1 MSKYASHVGII
12 GGGIAGLTAACAL
25 KIHGIDTVV
34 FERSEDISEYGAGIS
49 ISANGLRVLEKIG
62 IKEEFAKDSYSP
74 SATNF
79 YSLNKKILNLDVP
92 QEIITSS
99 RKKLLQSIYKRYI
112 DIGGEVLFDHEY
124 ISLDQN
130 NCEINFTNNL
140 KYKVMH
146 ILACDGI
153 RSKIR
158 EDYFPSSGSP
168 VYSGYSAWRG
178 IGVSKSQNIQFHLG
192 PGSHIVNYPINHE
205 GRTSFVGII
214 KSKEVDPDSWRL
226 KGSKSLL
233 LEDFKSYNKDIFSMI
248 DSSED
253 VYKWGIYI
261 RAPLKSMYTKNI
273 TLLGDAA
280 HPMVPFLGQGGC
292 MAIED
297 AYTFGRL
304 ATKLNCDF
312 KKIQSLYETI
322 RLKRNNWVQSTSLFQ
337 GRLNHLSNPISIFLR
352 NLIMQYT
359 PILRIR
365 TKKIWGYDA
374 DKEIKEAL
382 YKSI

>member
-1 MSKYASHVGII
+1 MSDYTSHIAII
-12 GGGIAGLTAACAL
+12 GGGIAGLTAACTL
-25 KIHGIDTVV
+25 KSHGIKTIV
-34 FERSEDISEYGAGIS
+34 FERSNTISEYGAGIS
-49 ISANGLRVLEKIG
+49 VSKNGLRILDNLG
-62 IKEEFAKDSYSP
+62 IKDDLVSNSFAPTKS
-74 SATNF
+74 NF
-79 YSLNKKILNLDVP
+79 YSVNKQILDFDVE
-92 QEIITSS
+92 EIVTSS
-99 RKKLLQSIYKRYI
+99 RKELLQSIYKKYI
-112 DIGGEVLFDHEY
+112 DIGGEVLFDHAY
-124 ISLDQN
+124 QSLDQN
-130 NCEINFTNNL
+130 NCEISFTNNL

-192 PGSHIVNYPINHE
+192 RGSHIVNYPINHE
-205 GRTSFVGII
+205 GRTSFVGIV
-214 KSKEVDPDSWRL
+214 KSKEVDPESWRL

-233 LEDFKSYNKDIFSMI
+233 LEDFKSYNKDIFTMI

-253 VYKWGIYI
+253 VYKWGIYV
-261 RAPLKSMYTKNI
+261 RPPLKSMFSKNI

-297 AYTFGRL
+297 AYTFGNLAIRL
-304 ATKLNCDF
+304 NYDF
-312 KKIQSLYETI
+312 EKIQSLYETI

-337 GRLNHLSNPISIFLR
+337 GRLNHLSSPISIFFR
-352 NLIMQYT
+352 NLIMRYT

-382 YKSI
+382 YRSI

>member
-1 MSKYASHVGII
+1 MSDYTSHIAII
-12 GGGIAGLTAACAL
+12 GGGIAGLTAACTL
-25 KIHGIDTVV
+25 KSHGIKTIV
-34 FERSEDISEYGAGIS
+34 FERSNTISEYGAGIS
-49 ISANGLRVLEKIG
+49 VSKNGLRILDNLG
-62 IKEEFAKDSYSP
+62 IKNDLVSNSFAPTKS
-74 SATNF
+74 NF
-79 YSLNKKILNLDVP
+79 YSVNKQILDFDVE
-92 QEIITSS
+92 EIVTSS
-99 RKKLLQSIYKRYI
+99 RKELLQSIYKKYI
-112 DIGGEVLFDHEY
+112 DIGGEVLFDHAY
-124 ISLDQN
+124 QSLDQN
-130 NCEINFTNNL
+130 NCEISFTNNL

-205 GRTSFVGII
+205 GRTSFVGIV
-214 KSKEVDPDSWRL
+214 KSKEVDPESWRL

-233 LEDFKSYNKDIFSMI
+233 LEDFKSYNKDIFTMI

-253 VYKWGIYI
+253 VYKWGIYV
-261 RAPLKSMYTKNI
+261 RPPLKSMFSKNI

-297 AYTFGRL
+297 AYTFGNL
-304 ATKLNCDF
+304 AIRLNCDF
-312 KKIQSLYETI
+312 EKIQSLYETI

-337 GRLNHLSNPISIFLR
+337 GRLNHLSSPISIFFR
-352 NLIMQYT
+352 NLIMRYT
-359 PILRIR
+359 PILRMR

-374 DKEIKEAL
+374 DKEIKEVL
-382 YKSI
+382 YRSI

>member
-1 MSKYASHVGII
+1 MSDYTSHIAII
-12 GGGIAGLTAACAL
+12 GGGIAGLTAACTL
-25 KIHGIDTVV
+25 KSHGIKTIV
-34 FERSEDISEYGAGIS
+34 FERSNTISEYGAGIS
-49 ISANGLRVLEKIG
+49 VSKNGLRILENLG
-62 IKEEFAKDSYSP
+62 IKDDLVSNSFAPTKS
-74 SATNF
+74 NF
-79 YSLNKKILNLDVP
+79 YSANKQILDFDVE
-92 QEIITSS
+92 EIVTSS
-99 RKKLLQSIYKRYI
+99 RKELLQSIYKKYI
-112 DIGGEVLFDHEY
+112 DIGGEVLFDHAY
-124 ISLDQN
+124 QSLDQN
-130 NCEINFTNNL
+130 NCEISFTNNL

-158 EDYFPSSGSP
+158 EDYFSSSGSP

-205 GRTSFVGII
+205 GRTSFVGIV
-214 KSKEVDPDSWRL
+214 KSKEVDPESWRL

-233 LEDFKSYNKDIFSMI
+233 LEDFKSYNKDIFTMI

-253 VYKWGIYI
+253 VYKWGIYV
-261 RAPLKSMYTKNI
+261 RPPLKSMFSKNI

-297 AYTFGRL
+297 AYTFGNL
-304 ATKLNCDF
+304 AIRLNCDF
-312 KKIQSLYETI
+312 EKIQSLYETI

-337 GRLNHLSNPISIFLR
+337 GRLNHLSSPISIFFR
-352 NLIMQYT
+352 NLIMRYT

-374 DKEIKEAL
+374 DKEIKEVL
-382 YKSI
+382 YRSI

>member
-1 MSKYASHVGII
+1 MSDYTSHIAII
-12 GGGIAGLTAACAL
+12 GGGIAGLTAACTL
-25 KIHGIDTVV
+25 KSHGIKTIV
-34 FERSEDISEYGAGIS
+34 FERSNTISEYGAGIS
-49 ISANGLRVLEKIG
+49 VSKNGLRILDNLG
-62 IKEEFAKDSYSP
+62 IKDDLVSNSFAPTKS
-74 SATNF
+74 NF
-79 YSLNKKILNLDVP
+79 YSANKQILDFDVE
-92 QEIITSS
+92 EIVTSS
-99 RKKLLQSIYKRYI
+99 RKELLQSIYKKYI
-112 DIGGEVLFDHEY
+112 DIGGEVLFDHAY
-124 ISLDQN
+124 QSLDQN
-130 NCEINFTNNL
+130 NCEISFTNNL

-158 EDYFPSSGSP
+158 EDYFSSSGSP

-205 GRTSFVGII
+205 GRTSFVGIV
-214 KSKEVDPDSWRL
+214 KSKEVDPESWRL

-233 LEDFKSYNKDIFSMI
+233 LEDFKSYNKDIFTMI

-253 VYKWGIYI
+253 VYKWGIYV
-261 RAPLKSMYTKNI
+261 RPPLKSMFSKNI

-297 AYTFGRL
+297 AYTFGNL
-304 ATKLNCDF
+304 AIRLNCDF
-312 KKIQSLYETI
+312 EKIQSLYETI

-337 GRLNHLSNPISIFLR
+337 GRLNHLSSPISIFFR
-352 NLIMQYT
+352 NLIMRYT
-359 PILRIR
+359 PILRMR

-374 DKEIKEAL
+374 DKEIKEVL
-382 YKSI
+382 YRSI

>member
-1 MSKYASHVGII
+1 MSDYTSHIAII
-12 GGGIAGLTAACAL
+12 GGGIAGLTAACTL
-25 KIHGIDTVV
+25 KSHGIKTIV
-34 FERSEDISEYGAGIS
+34 FERSNTISEYGAGIS
-49 ISANGLRVLEKIG
+49 VSKNGLRILDNLG
-62 IKEEFAKDSYSP
+62 IKDDLVSNSFAPTKS
-74 SATNF
+74 NF
-79 YSLNKKILNLDVP
+79 YSVNKQILDFDVE
-92 QEIITSS
+92 EIVTSS
-99 RKKLLQSIYKRYI
+99 RKELLQSIYKKYI
-112 DIGGEVLFDHEY
+112 DIGGEVLFDHAY
-124 ISLDQN
+124 QSLDQN
-130 NCEINFTNNL
+130 NCEISFTNNL

-205 GRTSFVGII
+205 GRTSFVGIV
-214 KSKEVDPDSWRL
+214 KSKEVDPESWRL

-233 LEDFKSYNKDIFSMI
+233 LEDFKSYNKDIFTMI

-253 VYKWGIYI
+253 VYKWGIYV
-261 RAPLKSMYTKNI
+261 RPPLKSMFSKNI

-297 AYTFGRL
+297 AYTFGNLAIRL
-304 ATKLNCDF
+304 NYDF
-312 KKIQSLYETI
+312 EKIQSLYETI

-337 GRLNHLSNPISIFLR
+337 GRLNHLSSPISIFFR
-352 NLIMQYT
+352 NLIMRYT

-382 YKSI
+382 YRSI

>member
-1 MSKYASHVGII
+1 MSDYTSHIAII
-12 GGGIAGLTAACAL
+12 GGGIAGLTAACTL
-25 KIHGIDTVV
+25 KSHGIKTIV
-34 FERSEDISEYGAGIS
+34 FERSNTISEYGAGIS
-49 ISANGLRVLEKIG
+49 VSKNGLRILDNLG
-62 IKEEFAKDSYSP
+62 IKDDLVSNSFAPTKS
-74 SATNF
+74 NF
-79 YSLNKKILNLDVP
+79 YSVNKQILDFDVE
-92 QEIITSS
+92 EIVTSS
-99 RKKLLQSIYKRYI
+99 RKELLQSIYKKYI
-112 DIGGEVLFDHEY
+112 DIGGEVLFDHAY
-124 ISLDQN
+124 QSLDQN
-130 NCEINFTNNL
+130 NCEISFTNNL

-205 GRTSFVGII
+205 GRTSFVGIF
-214 KSKEVDPDSWRL
+214 KSKEVDPESWRL

-233 LEDFKSYNKDIFSMI
+233 LEDFKSYNKDIFTMI

-253 VYKWGIYI
+253 VYKWGIYV
-261 RAPLKSMYTKNI
+261 RPPLKSMFSKNI

-297 AYTFGRL
+297 AYTFGNL
-304 ATKLNCDF
+304 AIRLNCDF
-312 KKIQSLYETI
+312 EKIQSLYETI

-337 GRLNHLSNPISIFLR
+337 GRLNHLSSPISIFFR
-352 NLIMQYT
+352 NLIMRYT
-359 PILRIR
+359 PILRMR

-374 DKEIKEAL
+374 DKEIKEVL
-382 YKSI
+382 YRSI

>member
-1 MSKYASHVGII
+1 MSDYTSHIAII
-12 GGGIAGLTAACAL
+12 GGGIAGLTAACTL
-25 KIHGIDTVV
+25 KSHGIKTIV
-34 FERSEDISEYGAGIS
+34 FERSNTISEYGAGIS
-49 ISANGLRVLEKIG
+49 VSKNGLRILDNLG
-62 IKEEFAKDSYSP
+62 IKNDLVSNSFAPTKS
-74 SATNF
+74 NF
-79 YSLNKKILNLDVP
+79 YSVNKQILDFDVE
-92 QEIITSS
+92 EIVTSS
-99 RKKLLQSIYKRYI
+99 RKELLQSIYKKYI
-112 DIGGEVLFDHEY
+112 DIGGEVLFDHAY
-124 ISLDQN
+124 QSLDQN
-130 NCEINFTNNL
+130 NCEISFTNNL

-205 GRTSFVGII
+205 GRTSFVGIV
-214 KSKEVDPDSWRL
+214 KSKEVDPESWRL

-233 LEDFKSYNKDIFSMI
+233 LEDFKSYNKDIFTMI

-253 VYKWGIYI
+253 VYKWGIYV
-261 RAPLKSMYTKNI
+261 RPPLKSMFSKNI

-297 AYTFGRL
+297 AYTFGNL
-304 ATKLNCDF
+304 AIRLNCDF
-312 KKIQSLYETI
+312 EKIQSLYETI

-337 GRLNHLSNPISIFLR
+337 GRLNHLSSPISILFR
-352 NLIMQYT
+352 NLIMRYT
-359 PILRIR
+359 PILRMR

-374 DKEIKEAL
+374 DKEIKEVL
-382 YKSI
+382 YRSI

>member
-1 MSKYASHVGII
+1 MSDYTSHIAII
-12 GGGIAGLTAACAL
+12 GGGIAGLTAACTL
-25 KIHGIDTVV
+25 KSHGIKTIV
-34 FERSEDISEYGAGIS
+34 FERSNTISEYGAGIS
-49 ISANGLRVLEKIG
+49 VSKNGLRILDNLG
-62 IKEEFAKDSYSP
+62 IKDDLVSNSFAPTKS
-74 SATNF
+74 NF
-79 YSLNKKILNLDVP
+79 YSVNKQILDFDVE
-92 QEIITSS
+92 EIVTSS
-99 RKKLLQSIYKRYI
+99 RKELLQSIYKKYI
-112 DIGGEVLFDHEY
+112 DIGGEVLFDHAY
-124 ISLDQN
+124 QSLDQN
-130 NCEINFTNNL
+130 NCEISFTNNL

-205 GRTSFVGII
+205 GRTSFVGIV
-214 KSKEVDPDSWRL
+214 KSKEVDPESWRL

-253 VYKWGIYI
+253 VYKWGIYV
-261 RAPLKSMYTKNI
+261 RPPLKSMFSKNI

-297 AYTFGRL
+297 AYTFGNL
-304 ATKLNCDF
+304 AIRLNCDF
-312 KKIQSLYETI
+312 EKIQSLYETI

-337 GRLNHLSNPISIFLR
+337 GRLNHLSSPISIFFR
-352 NLIMQYT
+352 NLIMRYT
-359 PILRIR
+359 PILRMR

-374 DKEIKEAL
+374 DKEIKEVL
-382 YKSI
+382 YRSI

>member
-1 MSKYASHVGII
+1 MSDYTSHIAII
-12 GGGIAGLTAACAL
+12 GGGIAGLTAACTL
-25 KIHGIDTVV
+25 KSHGIKTIV
-34 FERSEDISEYGAGIS
+34 FERSNTISEYGAGIS
-49 ISANGLRVLEKIG
+49 VSKNGLRILDNLG
-62 IKEEFAKDSYSP
+62 IKDDLVSNSFAPTKS
-74 SATNF
+74 NF
-79 YSLNKKILNLDVP
+79 YSVNKQILDFDVE
-92 QEIITSS
+92 EIVTSS
-99 RKKLLQSIYKRYI
+99 RKELLQSIYKKYI
-112 DIGGEVLFDHEY
+112 DIGGEVLFDHAY
-124 ISLDQN
+124 QSLDQN
-130 NCEINFTNNL
+130 NCEISFTNNL

-168 VYSGYSAWRG
+168 VYSGYCAWRG

-205 GRTSFVGII
+205 GRTSFVGIV
-214 KSKEVDPDSWRL
+214 KSKEVDPESWRL

-233 LEDFKSYNKDIFSMI
+233 LEDFKSYNKDIFTMI

-253 VYKWGIYI
+253 VYKWGIYV
-261 RAPLKSMYTKNI
+261 RPPLKSMFSKNI

-337 GRLNHLSNPISIFLR
+337 GRLNHLSSPISIFFR
-352 NLIMQYT
+352 NLIMRYT
-359 PILRIR
+359 PILRMR

-374 DKEIKEAL
+374 DKEIKEVL
-382 YKSI
+382 YRSI

>member
-1 MSKYASHVGII
+1 MSDYTSHIAII
-12 GGGIAGLTAACAL
+12 GGGIAGLTAACTL
-25 KIHGIDTVV
+25 KSHGIKTIV
-34 FERSEDISEYGAGIS
+34 FERSNTISEYGAGIS
-49 ISANGLRVLEKIG
+49 VSKNGLRILDNLG
-62 IKEEFAKDSYSP
+62 IKDDLVSNSFAPTKS
-74 SATNF
+74 NF
-79 YSLNKKILNLDVP
+79 YSVNKQILDFDVE
-92 QEIITSS
+92 EIVTSS
-99 RKKLLQSIYKRYI
+99 RKELLQSIYKKYI
-112 DIGGEVLFDHEY
+112 DIGGEVLFDHAY
-124 ISLDQN
+124 QSLDQN
-130 NCEINFTNNL
+130 NCEISFTNNL

-205 GRTSFVGII
+205 GRTSFVGIV
-214 KSKEVDPDSWRL
+214 KSKEVDPESWRL

-233 LEDFKSYNKDIFSMI
+233 LEDFKSYNKDIFTMI

-253 VYKWGIYI
+253 VYKWGIYV
-261 RAPLKSMYTKNI
+261 RPPLKSMFSKNI

-297 AYTFGRL
+297 AYTFGNL
-304 ATKLNCDF
+304 AIRLNCDF
-312 KKIQSLYETI
+312 EKIQSLYETI

-337 GRLNHLSNPISIFLR
+337 GRLNHLSSPISIFFR
-352 NLIMQYT
+352 NLIMRYT
-359 PILRIR
+359 PILRMR

-374 DKEIKEAL
+374 DKEIKEVL
-382 YKSI
+382 YRSI